1 MKTIIDKKWYRT
13 DTFEVVDEFPSNY
26 VVWNIGRQNFPHKG
40 YIPLAEID
48 SSFDDLYHIKT
59 ETLKTL
65 FVGEELSDFI
75 IESAGRKTINKK
87 EFEKIT
93 NYRISRPNGIK

>member
-1 MKTIIDKKWYRT
+1 MKKIIDKRWYRT

-48 SSFDDLYHIKT
+48 KTFDDMCHIKT
-59 ETLKTL
+59 DTLKAL
-65 FVGEELSDFI
+65 FVSEELSDFI
-75 IESAGRKTINKK
+75 LDLAKRKTINKK
-87 EFEKIT
+87 EFLKIK
-93 NYRISRPNGIK
+93 NNWRQ

>member
-1 MKTIIDKKWYRT
+1 MKKIIDKRWYRT

-26 VVWNIGRQNFPHKG
+26 VVWNIGRHNFQHKG
-40 YIPLAEID
+40 YIPLAETD
-48 SSFDDLYHIKT
+48 ETFDDMFHIKT

-75 IESAGRKTINKK
+75 LKLAGKRTINKK
-87 EFEKIT
+87 NFET
-93 NYRISRPNGIK
+93 IKNNWRK